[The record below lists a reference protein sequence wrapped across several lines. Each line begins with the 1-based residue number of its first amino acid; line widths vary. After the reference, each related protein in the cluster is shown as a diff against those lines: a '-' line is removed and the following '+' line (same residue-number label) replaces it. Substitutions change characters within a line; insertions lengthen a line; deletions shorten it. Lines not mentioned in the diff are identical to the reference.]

1 MYIYICV
8 CVAMFFGK
16 YCQIDRNV
24 FTYLN
29 IDLGIFIYIYIH
41 TYRLKAAR
49 KIKSER
55 GRAARELN

>member
-1 MYIYICV
+1 
-8 CVAMFFGK
+8 MFFGK

-29 IDLGIFIYIYIH
+29 IDLGIFIYIH